1 MTNSFFIIK
10 ELILADFKE
19 LSRNTKD
26 IVWTIFVPLVL
37 TLLLGLTFGADYMQF
52 ALPGLLAISIMFL
65 CLFGLTVSIV
75 WEREIKIYRRLRVT
89 PIKLSQII
97 TAKIVV
103 FIILGL
109 VQMSI
114 LMFIVGWFWG
124 VSMKIHLYLLVSM
137 LLTIFVFSTMG
148 FVITAFSGDMQSGC
162 NIVNILGFSML
173 YLGGALFP
181 LDASHFALRALSMI
195 NPLRYV
201 RDIFYVTL
209 YNPNSL
215 NLTSVNVI
223 AILGFGLIFLVV
235 SLWKFRWDVLS

>member
-1 MTNSFFIIK
+1 MCDRIILINKGKIILEGRPEQIKEKFNTNNLEEIFINITGVIHMTNSFFIIK

-173 YLGGALFP
+173 YLGEPF
-181 LDASHFALRALSMI
+181 
-195 NPLRYV
+195 
-201 RDIFYVTL
+201 
-209 YNPNSL
+209 SL
-215 NLTSVNVI
+215 
-223 AILGFGLIFLVV
+223 
-235 SLWKFRWDVLS
+235 

>member
-65 CLFGLTVSIV
+65 CLFGLTVSI
-75 WEREIKIYRRLRVT
+75 
-89 PIKLSQII
+89 
-97 TAKIVV
+97 
-103 FIILGL
+103 
-109 VQMSI
+109 
-114 LMFIVGWFWG
+114 
-124 VSMKIHLYLLVSM
+124 
-137 LLTIFVFSTMG
+137 
-148 FVITAFSGDMQSGC
+148 
-162 NIVNILGFSML
+162 LGFSML

-215 NLTSVNVI
+215 NLTSVNLI

>member
-1 MTNSFFIIK
+1 MNNSFLIIK
-10 ELILADFKE
+10 EFILADFKE

-26 IVWTIFVPLVL
+26 IVWTIFVPLIL
-37 TLLLGLTFGADYMQF
+37 TLLLGLTFGADYMEF
-52 ALPGLLAISIMFL
+52 ALPGLLAINLMFL

-97 TAKIVV
+97 TTKILV

-109 VQMSI
+109 VQMTV
-114 LMFIVGWFWG
+114 LMFVVGWLWN
-124 VSMKIHLYLLVSM
+124 VSMNIHPYLLVSM
-137 LLTIFVFSTMG
+137 LLTIFVFITMG
-148 FVITAFSGDMQSGC
+148 FVITASSGDMQSGC
-162 NIVNILGFSML
+162 NMVNALAFPML

-181 LDASHFALRALSMI
+181 LDASHFALRALSVI
-195 NPLRYV
+195 NPLRYI

-215 NLTSVNVI
+215 NLAGVDVI
-223 AILGFGLIFLVV
+223 ATLGFGLIFLLI

>member
-1 MTNSFFIIK
+1 MTNSFYYQRA
-10 ELILADFKE
+10 ILWILRNCPGTPRILYGLF
-19 LSRNTKD
+19 LSR
-26 IVWTIFVPLVL
+26 WFYFSGL
-37 TLLLGLTFGADYMQF
+37 TLAQIIQFVFPKLLMYVYV
-52 ALPGLLAISIMFL
+52 
-65 CLFGLTVSIV
+65 FGLTVSIV